1 MKEIRETK
9 LVEQTTVKF
18 IAVDGKEFTDEKECL
33 AHERR
38 LDQGRVKRA
47 FEKLIKEKFSFDFI
61 NYFMG
66 DNNFY
71 ILDLERT
78 EDFYTVEDYFTINNY
93 FDIDLTE
100 PEKFPATILVFDHND
115 YVDQI
120 RNIDEF
126 KTNITKIL
134 DKLNTI

>member
-18 IAVDGKEFTDEKECL
+18 IAVDGKEFTNEKECL
-33 AHERR
+33 THERR

-71 ILDLERT
+71 ILDLERR

-100 PEKFPATILVFDHND
+100 PEKFPAKIIVFDHSD

-126 KTNITKIL
+126 KTNIAEVL
-134 DKLNTI
+134 DKLNKI